1 MKKPRLKRI
10 LAGLVQHLV
19 AAGILLAVAGI
30 LLNSYIEVDTID
42 GTKSYRIFP
51 VNNRQEFEESE
62 VYLALFRGAVR
73 DIAQLVAIK
82 DLFETDGVLDLSKAI
97 DVTEYADKIGADQEC
112 SASAVYNLDD
122 LIKWGKYGVECP
134 NHIMSISEFVN
145 YFGYIIYPENYT
157 LDEYEQL
164 CFDGFYRLGEDT
176 LNTGE
181 IQLGVDG
188 LTPEGA
194 EPAYYGKSV
203 EEVAVITEKI

>member
-73 DIAQLVAIK
+73 DITQLVAIK
-82 DLFETDGVLDLSKAI
+82 DLFETDGVLDLSKEI
-97 DVTEYADKIGADQEC
+97 DVTEYAEKIGADQEC
-112 SASAVYNLDD
+112 SVSAVYNLDD

-134 NHIMSISEFVN
+134 NQIMNISEFVN

-164 CFDGFYRLGEDT
+164 CFDGF
-176 LNTGE
+176 
-181 IQLGVDG
+181 
-188 LTPEGA
+188 
-194 EPAYYGKSV
+194 
-203 EEVAVITEKI
+203 